1 LSENAREEV
10 QVARD
15 IVSHDGW
22 ERFHHSVNAKNSLNK
37 LQIQKEK
44 YITFKTWRRIL
55 DAISIVQART
65 KKKTITTGNTLIQK

>member
-15 IVSHDGW
+15 IVSHDGR